1 LGNVCV
7 VAEIGVNHNG
17 SASTAIDLV
26 EKAAWAGADRVK
38 FQLWHK
44 DTFPHI
50 QHLRLSDVQL
60 SSVIE
65 YCDAVDMPWF
75 ATAFDIWAVDVLSE
89 MGQTWWKIPNNPAV
103 KENDA
108 LLRHIGNQRR
118 ECVIMSVDMR
128 SSFMS
133 PPFPV
138 DYLLHCVSKYPTQ
151 AVDLTLRH
159 LRGNP
164 VHVGLSSHCLSTIAP
179 AVAVGAGAEMIE
191 QHITMDR
198 NQEGPDHCASLEPD
212 EFEQMVGN
220 VRQAEAAI

>member
-1 LGNVCV
+1 MGNACI

-17 SASTAIDLV
+17 RATAAIDLV
-26 EKAAWAGADRVK
+26 EAAAHAGADRVK

-50 QHLRLSDVQL
+50 KHLRLSDVQM
-60 SSVIE
+60 SAVAN
-65 YCDAVDMPWF
+65 YCEAISMPWF
-75 ATAFDIWAVDVLSE
+75 ATAFDIWAVDFLAG

-108 LLRHIGNQRR
+108 LLQHIRKQRR
-118 ECVIMSVDMR
+118 ECVIMSVDMGGPM
-128 SSFMS
+128 MS

-151 AVDLTLRH
+151 IEELTLRH

-164 VHVGLSSHCLSTIAP
+164 FRVGLSSHCLSTIAP

-191 QHITMDR
+191 QHITLDR
-198 NQEGPDHCASLEPD
+198 NQDGPDHCASLDPQ
-212 EFEQMVGN
+212 EFAEMVKN
-220 VRQAEAAI
+220 VREAEAAL